1 MNTNLYNT
9 SEKQVQ
15 QSDGTRMVTHIHVAT
30 HINFYFPSML
40 VYQDMYRKRRIVIT
54 TDSLLFQIQMSEHNS
69 LLKMTNLF
77 LL

>member
-1 MNTNLYNT
+1 M
-9 SEKQVQ
+9 
-15 QSDGTRMVTHIHVAT
+15 GPGHPHVAT
-30 HINFYFPSML
+30 YTNFYFPSVL
-40 VYQDMYRKRRIVIT
+40 VYQDDIYRKRRIVIT